1 MFGKIRNLII
11 MGVIS
16 GESTAKA
23 QVKNRNSHLLI
34 YKVSGESVYCLRG
47 KETLLAPGSV
57 LYVPQGET
65 YEFEKIS
72 GGESKYYLVNFHA
85 DFENDIQPVLIY
97 NENSDRILRTFKDM
111 EKLWS
116 SSETEAETYEIV
128 SLFYH
133 LVSLLADCRKNVYT
147 TQKQKEKIEP
157 AILYLEERMY
167 SSDLKTSEL
176 AKLCNLSDVMFRK
189 IFYRRFGMSPKKYI
203 INRRMKT
210 AGAIFESGEYDS
222 VAGVAKGV
230 GYDDPLHFSKS
241 FKAFYGI
248 SPTDIR
254 KKSKKT

>member
-1 MFGKIRNLII
+1 MGYRASFVAAADIEKFINEPVYSCYFFFGVKL
-11 MGVIS
+11 
-16 GESTAKA
+16 GE
-23 QVKNRNSHLLI
+23 I
-34 YKVSGESVYCLRG
+34 
-47 KETLLAPGSV
+47 
-57 LYVPQGET
+57 
-65 YEFEKIS
+65 
-72 GGESKYYLVNFHA
+72 
-85 DFENDIQPVLIY
+85 
-97 NENSDRILRTFKDM
+97 
-111 EKLWS
+111 
-116 SSETEAETYEIV
+116 
-128 SLFYH
+128 
-133 LVSLLADCRKNVYT
+133 
-147 TQKQKEKIEP
+147 
-157 AILYLEERMY
+157 
-167 SSDLKTSEL
+167 